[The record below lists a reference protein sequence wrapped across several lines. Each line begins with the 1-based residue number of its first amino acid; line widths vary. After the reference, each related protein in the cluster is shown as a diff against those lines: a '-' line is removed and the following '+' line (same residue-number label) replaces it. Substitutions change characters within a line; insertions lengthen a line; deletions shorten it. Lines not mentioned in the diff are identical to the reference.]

1 MSNELEKEIKDQMEN
16 AVYDDEQIQVLEGLE
31 DVRKLQGMY
40 IGSTS

>member
-31 DVRKLQGMY
+31 AVRKRPQV
-40 IGSTS
+40 